1 MRRRDFIALAG
12 GAVAIA
18 PFAARAQQRIGT
30 RRLGVL
36 MGFVEHDREGDADSA
51 AFVEGLGAL
60 NWKEGSNYTSTGAGA
75 TATGP

>member
-1 MRRRDFIALAG
+1 MRRREFIGFLGGSAAWPLA
-12 GAVAIA
+12 AH
-18 PFAARAQQRIGT
+18 AQQRKAS
-30 RRLGVL
+30 RRVGVL

-75 TATGP
+75 TATQP